1 MRFYASS
8 FQYNGVPSEKYG
20 LEISELGGD
29 GESSSSAS
37 NQMEVYDRRIYRRA
51 TPFFYG
57 LSPSENLSFD
67 ISINSL
73 GEDIDTEK
81 SKIIQAWLFSQRTYK
96 KLFIIQPDM
105 TNSYYNCFFNNP
117 EIVQVGSA
125 IRGYK
130 ATVVCDSPYGWKY
143 PKTLTNNY
151 TGVTVDSTFT
161 FYNSSDDKGAYLY
174 PSLVLTMNTTGGTIT
189 ITNESDSF
197 RVTSFTGLSASEVI
211 TIDSSLQILTSSTG
225 LNRMSNFNKKFLR
238 LVPGVNNIRV
248 QGNIQKLEMTY
259 QLVAKI

>member
-8 FQYNGVPSEKYG
+8 FQYDGVPSEKYG
-20 LEISELGGD
+20 LEISEIGSSS
-29 GESSSSAS
+29 ESSSSAS
-37 NQMEVYDRRIYRRA
+37 NPMEIYERRLYRRA

-67 ISINSL
+67 ISVNSL
-73 GEDIDTEK
+73 VGDIDTEK
-81 SKIIQAWLFSQRTYK
+81 SKIIQAWLFSQRKYK

-117 EIVQVGSA
+117 EITQVGNS
-125 IRGYK
+125 IVGYR
-130 ATVVCDSPYGWKY
+130 ASVVCDSPYGWRF

-174 PSLVLTMNTTGGTIT
+174 PSLILTMNSSGGNIT
-189 ITNESDSF
+189 ITNQSDSS
-197 RVTSFTGLSASEVI
+197 RVTSFTGLSSGEII
-211 TIDSSLQILTSSTG
+211 TTDSSLQTLSSSTD
-225 LNRMSNFNKKFLR
+225 LKRMSNFNKKFLR
-238 LVPGVNNIRV
+238 LIPGVNVLRV

-259 QLVAKI
+259 QFVAKI